1 MNIITVEGKKY
12 DLDAVSSEART
23 QIEQLA
29 FLTTDLAKMLVPAGE
44 LPGKVEDCKKA
55 LAKAMAVYG
64 KK

>member
-44 LPGKVEDCKKA
+44 LPGKLEDCKKA
-55 LAKAMAVYG
+55 LAKAIKLPG
-64 KK
+64 